1 MTFIYWL
8 VKRYKQRRSRLA
20 ATSQQVELKALAAT
34 SEFHAALQRAVE
46 QLPTRTHAAIAEEDV
61 STVPSTDVECVVCM
75 EPYEEGELL
84 KDLPCGHTFHA
95 ACIDA
100 WLLGKG
106 RPAPTGPLK
115 LPGLPT
121 CPLCKAVPVEVPE
134 PTLPEKGKPT
144 RQSV

>member
-1 MTFIYWL
+1 MNGTDQCIWCHDCPSVIFRPVNSVGINSQRPNIRFA
-8 VKRYKQRRSRLA
+8 VKR
-20 ATSQQVELKALAAT
+20 
-34 SEFHAALQRAVE
+34 
-46 QLPTRTHAAIAEEDV
+46 LPTRPHSDEQAAVEM
-61 STVPSTDVECVVCM
+61 TKTDRSECAVCM
-75 EPYEEGELL
+75 EKYKEGDTV
-84 KDLPCGHTFHA
+84 KDLPCGHSFHE

-106 RPAPTGPLK
+106 RPAPSGPMK

-121 CPLCKAVPVEVPE
+121 CPLCKAVPVDVPE

>member
-84 KDLPCGHTFHA
+84 SPAGRMLSLMLLLLSATWPSAPARA
-95 ACIDA
+95 AWC
-100 WLLGKG
+100 
-106 RPAPTGPLK
+106 APRAAAP
-115 LPGLPT
+115 
-121 CPLCKAVPVEVPE
+121 
-134 PTLPEKGKPT
+134 
-144 RQSV
+144 

>member
-1 MTFIYWL
+1 M
-8 VKRYKQRRSRLA
+8 
-20 ATSQQVELKALAAT
+20 
-34 SEFHAALQRAVE
+34 
-46 QLPTRTHAAIAEEDV
+46 P
-61 STVPSTDVECVVCM
+61 TVPSTDVECVVCM
-75 EPYEEGELL
+75 EPYDEGETL

-121 CPLCKAVPVEVPE
+121 CPLCKAVPVDVPE

>member
-75 EPYEEGELL
+75 EAFEGEDERARYMLWNCKHARTCGACLL
-84 KDLPCGHTFHA
+84 YTSDA
-95 ACIDA
+95 ADD
-100 WLLGKG
+100 
-106 RPAPTGPLK
+106 
-115 LPGLPT
+115 
-121 CPLCKAVPVEVPE
+121 
-134 PTLPEKGKPT
+134 
-144 RQSV
+144 

>member
-20 ATSQQVELKALAAT
+20 ATSQQTELKALAAT

-75 EPYEEGELL
+75 EPYEEGEVL

-106 RPAPTGPLK
+106 RAPPKAPPT
-115 LPGLPT
+115 LPT
-121 CPLCKAVPVEVPE
+121 CPLCKAAPVDVPT
-134 PTLPEKGKPT
+134 PTT
-144 RQSV
+144 ARAV